1 MTLRGFTWS
10 RRLYK
15 SSLVLVGR
23 RSRRLGASCLAGLQ
37 LRREMRGISS
47 MEEGMLKGGFY
58 SASSSKQ
65 VPLRPY
71 TFIKIR

>member
-23 RSRRLGASCLAGLQ
+23 RSRLLGASCLAGLQ
-37 LRREMRGISS
+37 LRRKMRGISS
-47 MEEGMLKGGFY
+47 IKGD
-58 SASSSKQ
+58 A
-65 VPLRPY
+65 
-71 TFIKIR
+71 